1 MKKYRIALLL
11 IVFFSFHDFL
21 NAHGDRQPIRD
32 RFYIKNM
39 REKPVYLDYEVS
51 PEMKKT
57 PFTTYNM
64 SVVDMYVIRYLNEEV
79 GDINMRTFNPA
90 PVPERR
96 SKDYYSLGEGG
107 AADEFRKL
115 GLPEQLRIIYTK
127 FSIKDEDGVEI
138 LNLDTMKPDD
148 FVTTDYFD
156 SSLISALIIKT
167 EDYLISDEQL
177 DVEKAIPAAPAEWE
191 YIPLDDADVYS
202 VTVTSDGVRLRTK
215 KGYNNTMAGFSS
227 DVIKELSA
235 GDRVA
240 VVRRKGRYFLDDGD
254 GDDEMPPN
262 YWYKVLTEDGESGYV
277 YGAHLSGVD
286 ERRYDAAIAELKKRS
301 AELGASFDEYFQSL
315 GNMTIEYLEK
325 VKEWPLE
332 IRCMVTTLV
341 INCGNITKL
350 PDLSSVFPSLEH
362 LRVRGPKL
370 KDISVLRGVKVLR
383 EIYLTGSAIS
393 DAGAL
398 STCVNLKVIGL
409 SNTKIT
415 EIPDLSRLNDLR
427 RLYIDGTPVKSLKGV
442 KRDEPGILNNWTSVS
457 VSAIN
462 CDLLEDLEALT
473 YPSSVKHISFDKKN
487 YNRLNRWYHE
497 NREKIKTSGPFLFYF
512 GLGFIE

>member
-127 FSIKDEDGVEI
+127 FSIKDENGVEI

-167 EDYLISDEQL
+167 EDYLISNEQL
-177 DVEKAIPAAPAEWE
+177 DVEKALPAAPTEGEYE

-215 KGYNNTMAGFSS
+215 ERFNMLIGFSS

-277 YGAHLSGVD
+277 YGAYLSEVD

-325 VKEWPLE
+325 AKEWPLE

-350 PDLSSVFPSLEH
+350 PDLLPVFPSLEH

-370 KDISVLRGVKVLR
+370 EDISVLRGVKVLR

-393 DAGAL
+393 DVSAL
-398 STCVNLKVIGL
+398 STCVNLEVIGL

-415 EIPDLSRLNDLR
+415 VIPDLSRLNYLSW
-427 RLYIDGTPVKSLKGV
+427 LYIDGTPVKSLKGI
-442 KRDEPGILNNWTSVS
+442 ETGASISGYMG
-457 VSAIN
+457 VSAKN
-462 CDLLEDLEALT
+462 CDLLEDLEPLN
-473 YPSSVKHISFDKKN
+473 YSNVRQIVFDRKN
-487 YNRLNRWYHE
+487 YDRLESWYYKNLE
-497 NREKIKTSGPFLFYF
+497 RRRVNGLYSSFRF
-512 GLGFIE
+512 GWGDF